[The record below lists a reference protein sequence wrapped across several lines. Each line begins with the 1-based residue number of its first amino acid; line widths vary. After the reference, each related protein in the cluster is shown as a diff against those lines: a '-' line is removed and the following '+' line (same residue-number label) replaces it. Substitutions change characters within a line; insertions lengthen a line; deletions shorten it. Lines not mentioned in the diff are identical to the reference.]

1 MTKQLNMWQKNN
13 LLIGNDLAAKITASN
28 NDFRAF
34 VSIGSYLP
42 SPGGGRRPSNI
53 LNAKNQD
60 KIRFWLRKY
69 EIHKDYIEN
78 MWDVSDNDLRNSS
91 FRNEISSLDELETEL
106 GKYLEDFSQLGLTHD
121 NPL

>member
-1 MTKQLNMWQKNN
+1 MTKQLNMRQKNN
-13 LLIGNDLAAKITASN
+13 LLIGNDLAAEVTASN

-42 SPGGGRRPSNI
+42 SPGGGRRPSKI

-78 MWDVSDNDLRNSS
+78 MWDVTDNNLRNSS
-91 FRNEISSLDELETEL
+91 FRNEISSLDELEAEL

>member
-1 MTKQLNMWQKNN
+1 MTKQLNMRQKNN
-13 LLIGNDLAAKITASN
+13 LLIGNDLAAEVTASN

-42 SPGGGRRPSNI
+42 SPGGGRRPSKI

-78 MWDVSDNDLRNSS
+78 MWDVTDNDLRNSS
-91 FRNEISSLDELETEL
+91 FRNEISSLDELEAEL